1 MDQAA
6 THYLDRELEEAR
18 MLWLWAQVLDIDAGR
33 AQAVL
38 NFGMIYRKQ
47 GQVEK

>member
-1 MDQAA
+1 MHRPEQ
-6 THYLDRELEEAR
+6 ELEEAR

-33 AQAVL
+33 AQAVRK
-38 NFGMIYRKQ
+38 FGMIYRKH

>member
-18 MLWLWAQVLDIDAGR
+18 MLSLWAQIFGIVAGR

-38 NFGMIYRKQ
+38 NFGMIYCKQ
-47 GQVEK
+47 GQVKK